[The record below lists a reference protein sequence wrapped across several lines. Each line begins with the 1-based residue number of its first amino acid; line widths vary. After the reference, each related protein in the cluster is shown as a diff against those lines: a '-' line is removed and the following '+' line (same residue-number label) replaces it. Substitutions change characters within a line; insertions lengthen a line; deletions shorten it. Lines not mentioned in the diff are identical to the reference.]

1 MSSRTYNPIPTAL
14 ALAMAVSA
22 VTIATSSLAAT
33 QANNVADA
41 AERVIVAYKAD
52 KAAAVRSEIMN
63 AGGKI
68 TYEITRASAFAARL
82 PSAGLAA
89 LKSSINVDFVEA
101 DVERRVLGAQTRTM
115 ETTVVPMAGAA
126 DTSTSGSEILPY
138 GIAMVQA
145 NQVHDALTG
154 NRKLCIVDSGI
165 DRTHPDLVGNSA
177 NMTGLNLTS
186 PVSGFWYTDE
196 NSHGTHVAGT
206 VAAIG
211 GNGIGVVG
219 VNPGGQLKLH
229 IAKVFDASGSAESST
244 VMAAVSSCAD
254 AGANV
259 ISMSLGGGD
268 PSQAERRVFRS
279 LLNDGVLTIA
289 AAGNAGDTST
299 SYPAGYEEVMS
310 VAAIDSTKTRAS
322 FSQVN
327 NDVEIAGPGVATL
340 STIPPNIESLGQLSV
355 AGTSYESAA
364 MSGSPRGTAT
374 APLIDFGLGNVNID
388 ATGKVCLIQRGL
400 ITFAAK
406 VSRCQDN
413 GGVAAVVYNNRP
425 GILFGTLGGAVT
437 NIPSVGTSDIVGL
450 ALKGKIGASA
460 TVAVVPDPAL
470 YAKFSGTSMATP
482 HVSGVA
488 SLIWSYFP
496 GCNAKQ
502 IRQVLTASAME
513 LGRPGRDPEYG
524 AGLVQAKAAYDRL
537 AHTGCSN

>member
-1 MSSRTYNPIPTAL
+1 MSSRKYSPIPTP
-14 ALAMAVSA
+14 LAMAMAFSA
-22 VTIATSSLAAT
+22 LTIATSSLAAT
-33 QANNVADA
+33 PANNVADA

-68 TYEITRASAFAARL
+68 TREITRASAFAVRM
-82 PSAGLAA
+82 PSAALAA

-101 DVERRVLGAQTRTM
+101 DVERRLLGAQTRTM
-115 ETTVVPMAGAA
+115 EATIVPMAGAA

-165 DRTHPDLVGNSA
+165 DRNHPDLVGNAA
-177 NMTGLNLTS
+177 NMTGFNLTVPLAGTWDS
-186 PVSGFWYTDE
+186 DE

-206 VAAIG
+206 VAATG
-211 GNGIGVVG
+211 SNGIGVVG

-244 VMAAVSSCAD
+244 VMAAVSNCAD
-254 AGANV
+254 AGANI

-289 AAGNAGDTST
+289 AAGNDGDTST

-310 VAAIDSTKTRAS
+310 VAAIDSTKARAA

-355 AGTSYESAA
+355 AGTPYESAA

-374 APLIDFGLGNVNID
+374 APLVDFGTGQVDANVS
-388 ATGKVCLIQRGL
+388 GKVCLIQRGA
-400 ITFAAK
+400 ITFAEK
-406 VSRCQDN
+406 VLRCQNN

-425 GILFGTLGGAVT
+425 GILFGTLGSTVT
-437 NIPSVGTSDIVGL
+437 TIPSVGTSDVVGL
-450 ALKGKIGASA
+450 ALKGMTGATA

-470 YAKFSGTSMATP
+470 YAKLSGTSMATP

-488 SLIWSYFP
+488 ALVWSHFP

-502 IRQVLTASAME
+502 IRQVLSASAME
-513 LGRPGRDPEYG
+513 LGRPGRDPEFG
-524 AGLVQAKAAYDRL
+524 SGLVQARAAYDRL
-537 AHTGCSN
+537 AQTGCGN

>member
-1 MSSRTYNPIPTAL
+1 MTSRNFNPLPTTL
-14 ALAMAVSA
+14 VMAVSA
-22 VTIATSSLAAT
+22 LTIASSSFAAT

-41 AERVIVAYKAD
+41 PERVIVAYKAD

-68 TYEITRASAFAARL
+68 TRKITRASAFAARL

-101 DVERRVLGAQTRTM
+101 DVERRLLGAQTRTM
-115 ETTVVPMAGAA
+115 DSTVAPMAGAA
-126 DTSTSGSEILPY
+126 DTATSGSEILPY

-145 NQVHDALTG
+145 NQVHDACTG
-154 NRKLCIVDSGI
+154 NRKLCIIDSGI
-165 DRTHPDLVGNSA
+165 DRLHPDLVGNTA
-177 NMTGLNLTS
+177 NLTGFNLTS
-186 PVSGFWYTDE
+186 PVSGTWDSDE

-219 VNPGGQLKLH
+219 VNPSGHLRLH

-244 VMAAVSSCAD
+244 VMAAVSNCAD
-254 AGANV
+254 AGANI

-279 LLNDGVLTIA
+279 LLNDGVLSIA
-289 AAGNAGDTST
+289 AAGNAGDTSA

-310 VAAIDSTKTRAS
+310 VAAIDSTKARAA

-355 AGTSYESAA
+355 AGTPYESAA
-364 MSGSPRGTAT
+364 MSGSPRKTAT
-374 APLIDFGLGNVNID
+374 APLVDFGTGQVDANVS
-388 ATGKVCLIQRGL
+388 GKVCLIQRGA
-400 ITFAAK
+400 ISFAAK
-406 VSRCQDN
+406 VLRCQNN

-425 GILFGTLGGAVT
+425 GILFGTLGSTVT
-437 NIPSVGTSDIVGL
+437 TIPSVGTSDIVGL
-450 ALKGKIGASA
+450 ALKGNIGANA

-488 SLIWSYFP
+488 ALVWSYFP

-502 IRQVLTASAME
+502 IRQVLSASAMG
-513 LGRPGRDPEYG
+513 LGRPGRDPEFG

-537 AHTGCSN
+537 AQTGCGN